1 MMNKANKSH
10 PQQARKSGVSPWKA
24 VALCMIIVIL
34 PWAFYVNFH
43 PRFDSLGHVTI
54 DGAQPTSPD
63 TQLRPGTQPITPGVP
78 VSVKPIENVVS
89 RPAPAAVKKLEFP
102 DLPVQGPIPTNGAVP
117 LFGVQHKGTDA
128 IMALACNYP
137 TIYYKRFVGSLRKF
151 GYTEDIVLAVS
162 PVEKMKPGVEAYVKE
177 TGVVAY
183 GFDVDCKVRLCYLLL
198 LCVLCYVQLDVE
210 LAVTRI
216 AVDASVSHSL

>member
-1 MMNKANKSH
+1 
-10 PQQARKSGVSPWKA
+10 
-24 VALCMIIVIL
+24 MIIVIL

-43 PRFDSLGHVTI
+43 PRFDGMGHIVT
-54 DGAQPTSPD
+54 DHTGGNQP
-63 TQLRPGTQPITPGVP
+63 TQLRGDPMKPITDPSP
-78 VSVKPIENVVS
+78 PRTNTKL
-89 RPAPAAVKKLEFP
+89 VKKLEFP
-102 DLPVQGPIPTNGAVP
+102 DLPVLGPIPTNGASP

-183 GFDVDCKVRLCYLLL
+183 GFDVDCKGETVHR
-198 LCVLCYVQLDVE
+198 
-210 LAVTRI
+210 
-216 AVDASVSHSL
+216 SSS